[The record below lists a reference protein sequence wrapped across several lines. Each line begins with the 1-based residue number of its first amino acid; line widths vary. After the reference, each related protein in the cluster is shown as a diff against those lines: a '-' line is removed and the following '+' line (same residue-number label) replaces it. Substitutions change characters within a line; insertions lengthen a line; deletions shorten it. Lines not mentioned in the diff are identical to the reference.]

1 MNPENCSLEQV
12 YGIIPK
18 SYVRKVA
25 RNIDPVSEKTK
36 DLIRKIYSKRKRLWL
51 DGKYD
56 PRKQSRNKRRITD
69 ELDEQTSKMCELH
82 RFRVN
87 CFNKLC
93 TSALREN
100 QKEIVNKANEI
111 SKTTHESFIV
121 DENLNNILDTNK
133 PITEILDF
141 YREPILN
148 IAAEKKTKDD
158 EDLFYVASL
167 DKIERAVIISLY
179 LWIIFFHVSYKY
191 KLQFFIAVI
200 K

>member
-1 MNPENCSLEQV
+1 M
-12 YGIIPK
+12 
-18 SYVRKVA
+18 
-25 RNIDPVSEKTK
+25 
-36 DLIRKIYSKRKRLWL
+36 
-51 DGKYD
+51 
-56 PRKQSRNKRRITD
+56 
-69 ELDEQTSKMCELH
+69 
-82 RFRVN
+82 
-87 CFNKLC
+87 
-93 TSALREN
+93 REN

-179 LWIIFFHVSYKY
+179 LWIIFFHVYINTNCNFS
-191 KLQFFIAVI
+191 
-200 K
+200 